1 MEDVHMRIAS
11 WAIVPLAVAMLAA
24 CDSPK
29 GTAQVARD
37 TVAAEQAA
45 ADTAAK
51 AQQRADARI
60 ASAQA
65 DVRDEQRDLAHVD
78 AVEGQKIAD
87 AQAGGDYKAAQ
98 AQCESLG
105 GATQKACRDQASADY
120 EAAKAR
126 AKQSKAATDP
136 RP

>member
-1 MEDVHMRIAS
+1 MRIAALVTLS
-11 WAIVPLAVAMLAA
+11 LAATMLAA

-29 GTAQVARD
+29 SSAQVASD
-37 TVAAEQAA
+37 TVAAERAA
-45 ADTAAK
+45 ADNTAK

-60 ASAQA
+60 ASARA

-78 AVEGQKIAD
+78 AVEGQRISD
-87 AQAGGDYKAAQ
+87 AQAEGDYKVAQ

-105 GATQKACRDQASADY
+105 GATQKACLDQANADY
-120 EAAKAR
+120 EVARAR
-126 AKQSKAATDP
+126 AKQAKAVADP